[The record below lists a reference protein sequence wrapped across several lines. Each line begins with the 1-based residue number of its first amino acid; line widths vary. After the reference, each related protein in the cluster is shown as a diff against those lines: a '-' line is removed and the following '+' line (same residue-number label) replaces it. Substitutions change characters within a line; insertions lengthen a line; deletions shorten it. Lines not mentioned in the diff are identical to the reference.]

1 MAPSATFHNL
11 PPDKQRRIMEHALDE
26 FAEKGYGRASM
37 NSLVAALG
45 IAKGSIFKYF
55 TDKSGLFRHVFDFA
69 LGKVKDHLR
78 QVRDASA
85 GLPVFTRLRMSL
97 LAGLD
102 LIEEHPKLFGLYLR
116 VLFEGDM
123 PLKTRLLASV
133 VEEGRDYIMELL
145 MEGKRSGEL
154 DPELDLAMATFL
166 VEAVLERFLVARSLD
181 HLDPGLGL
189 AGIDRGRAEE
199 LAGELVE
206 LLRLGLGREG
216 RRPEALQ

>member
-11 PPDKQRRIMEHALDE
+11 PPDKQQRIMEHALDE
-26 FAEKGYGRASM
+26 FAEKGYGRASI
-37 NSLVAALG
+37 NNLVAALG

-55 TDKSGLFRHVFDFA
+55 TDKTGLFSHVFDYA
-69 LGKVKDHLR
+69 LAKVKDHLR
-78 QVRDASA
+78 QVRDESA
-85 GLPVFTRLRMSL
+85 GQPVFTRLRMSL

-123 PLKTRLLASV
+123 PLKARLLASV

-145 MEGKRSGEL
+145 AEGKRSGEL
-154 DPELDLAMATFL
+154 SPELDLDLATFV
-166 VEAVLERFLVARSLD
+166 VEAVLERFLVARALE

-189 AGIDRGRAEE
+189 AGMDRSRAEE
-199 LAGELVE
+199 LAGELVD
-206 LLRLGLGREG
+206 LLRLGLAGAG
-216 RRPEALQ
+216 GAGPRP